1 MKCYKFI
8 SLLAVFFAVTT
19 LTHAQNAGP
28 CTGSEY
34 ATDAEFFRAYA
45 SAQSSDATASKKK
58 AMTGARTALE
68 NQIKTKAEA
77 AAKSKRLDERTD
89 KIIRKAN
96 EEAAEILREA
106 KEYAD
111 ETIKT
116 MNKHGMSVKE
126 LEKQRS
132 AVRDKMNKRQEKL
145 AVKTT
150 APKSHK
156 PVSAAELKEGMH
168 VRVLSMNVIGTI
180 LSAPNPKGEVT
191 VGVGS
196 LTTKTKVNNL
206 EIVTGYKDPEEKTT
220 IKTGGS
226 SRIKMSK

>member
-1 MKCYKFI
+1 
-8 SLLAVFFAVTT
+8 
-19 LTHAQNAGP
+19 
-28 CTGSEY
+28 
-34 ATDAEFFRAYA
+34 
-45 SAQSSDATASKKK
+45 
-58 AMTGARTALE
+58 
-68 NQIKTKAEA
+68 
-77 AAKSKRLDERTD
+77 
-89 KIIRKAN
+89 
-96 EEAAEILREA
+96 
-106 KEYAD
+106 
-111 ETIKT
+111 

-150 APKSHK
+150 AQKSHK

-196 LTTKTKVNNL
+196 LTTKTKINNL
-206 EIVTGYKDPEEKTT
+206 EIVTGYKDPEENDHNKNRRLKPHKDVK
-220 IKTGGS
+220 ISFNLTGNQPF
-226 SRIKMSK
+226 RTYR